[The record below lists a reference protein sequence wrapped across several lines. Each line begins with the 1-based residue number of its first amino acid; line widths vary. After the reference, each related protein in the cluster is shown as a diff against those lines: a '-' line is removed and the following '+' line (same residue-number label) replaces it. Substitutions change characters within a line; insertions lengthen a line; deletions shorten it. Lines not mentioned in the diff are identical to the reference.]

1 MLIVNFATNFISL
14 RKFWKISRTVLLLL
28 IGLIISVWLLVQTT
42 FIQNLLVHRAAKT
55 ISHDLNTTVRIKHVD
70 FALFNSMLLEGTL
83 VLDRNKDTLLY
94 AGSVNVNITDW
105 FFFKDK
111 IELNYIGL
119 QDAVIHLNRS
129 DSVWNYRFLLDY
141 FASPG
146 PAKKKKN
153 IDLNLNRV
161 EFDNIT
167 IVQRDQW
174 RGEDMS
180 AFIKALNLDARE
192 INFNKKLIRI
202 SNLDLDRPFF
212 SLYNYDGKRPPK
224 KTPAN
229 DEEEVIV
236 NDPLHLRWNPD
247 GWNVSIEKINID
259 KGLFRSD
266 QQTER
271 QPYAS
276 FDGQHIMF
284 GNITGSFTGFRV
296 VHDTIMA
303 KVALK
308 TKERSGFTV
317 NSLSANMKWH
327 PEAMEFSNLDLKTP
341 RSHLTDYFAMRYASF
356 YDMSDFISK
365 VRMEGNFNDA
375 IISSDDIAYFATEL
389 SDWKKRIQIN
399 GNVKGTVDNLNTKD
413 IVIEAGAD
421 TYLKG
426 NISMAGLPD
435 INKTY
440 IDFEA
445 ENFRTTYK
453 DAVAFIPQLKNV
465 SQPRLDV
472 LEYLIFR
479 GNFTGF
485 INDFV
490 TYGSLETKLGTV
502 VTDLN
507 MKLPDNDIS
516 RYSGSIKT
524 NGFQLGTLIDNK
536 SVGNIIFEGNVNGSG
551 LRASTVNAELDGNI
565 RLFEFNNYPYQS
577 ITVKGKVAK
586 KLFNGELITQDPNL
600 QANLNGLVDFSKD
613 IPEFNFD
620 ANISRADLKK
630 LNLLKDQVDFYG
642 KFRFNFKG
650 SNIDNFLGTA
660 RVYDASLLKSGKRIS
675 FDSLYLES
683 KILDSNKVITAI
695 SNEFDAAIAGEFSIN
710 DLPAAFQTFL
720 NKYYPSYIRPSKKV
734 LINENFS
741 FVITTKNVEEYI
753 GLIDPKLK
761 GFNYSTITGR
771 INTKENLL
779 DLNADVP
786 QFNYSNLTFNDV
798 KIKATGTYENLLLQ
812 GDIANVYINDSLN
825 FPGTSFKLRSSN
837 DISDFNIKTSAN
849 QTLNSAAIS
858 AKVQTLPGGARIK
871 FQESNFDINGKNWII
886 EKNGEVLLTDS
897 LITASGIK
905 LYNGLQEI
913 QLTSVPSNSGKGNDL
928 RIQLQKVNIGDFTPY
943 LIKSNRIEG
952 LLTGTVNVSEPFK
965 KIRIDLNAEAEQF
978 RLDDD
983 SIGKV
988 ALKGKYY
995 GSLKEVNFN
1004 ATALNPNYNFDLQGI
1019 YNLGDSTKTENLDI
1033 FTNLKNT
1040 RIDLLQRYLSG
1051 VFTEV
1056 TGLATGVLRITGPLK
1071 NLDYI
1076 GSVWLADAILRV
1088 RYTNVLYRIPNAN
1101 IELKEDRID
1110 FGTFMFEDEKKNRAQ
1125 ITKGILYHQGFDN
1138 LSFDFAMNTNKITVL
1153 NTTNT
1158 GNDPYYGN
1166 VIAKAKMTFTG
1177 PLEDMRMDIE
1187 GQPADSSSLFI
1198 NTKTGKESGQA
1209 DFVVWKVYGREMQT
1223 KKEFGS
1229 NNLTVNLDVT
1239 ANNYANMYVILDE
1252 LTGDIIQANGRGN
1265 LKIQAST
1272 NGEFYITGRYD
1283 IDRGNYNFNFES
1295 LLKKP
1300 FRLREGVGNY
1310 IQWTGDPANATIKV
1324 DAEYEAENVRFS
1336 DLGLQTSQSQLTI
1349 NSNVLRSR
1357 GKVLVVAT
1365 LTEQLL
1371 APVIKFQIELPANS
1385 PLKNDVEAAR
1395 ILTLIQNDENE
1406 LNKQVAFLVVF
1417 NSFGPLSTSG
1427 NQGTLANTA
1436 FEGIVVGSISG
1447 VLSNML
1453 NRQFSSIF
1461 QKIFNDKSIRVN
1473 FNAQF
1478 YSGSN
1483 AFNDFN
1489 RNTFIPD
1496 RTNLNLSIGKSL
1508 FNERLTFTFGSAA
1521 DFGITSAQSTNTR
1534 NLPFLPDITAEWRI
1548 TPDGK
1553 LALTFFYRDT
1563 YNYTRLGARENRS
1576 GASISYRR
1584 EFDHTGELWKKRNA
1598 QAERGKAQRAEGRSE
1613 MAEKK

>member
-1 MLIVNFATNFISL
+1 
-14 RKFWKISRTVLLLL
+14 L

-42 FIQNLLVHRAAKT
+42 FVQNLLVHQAAKT

-83 VLDRNKDTLLY
+83 VLDRKKDTLLY

-111 IELNYIGL
+111 IELKYIGL
-119 QDAVIHLNRS
+119 QDAVIHLNRT
-129 DSVWNYRFLLDY
+129 DSSWNYKFILDY
-141 FASPG
+141 FSPSG

-167 IVQRDQW
+167 IVQKDQW

-180 AFIKALNLDARE
+180 AFIKALDLDARE

-202 SNLDLDRPFF
+202 STLNLDRPFF
-212 SLYNYDGKRPPK
+212 SVFDYEGRRPPR
-224 KTPAN
+224 TSPAN
-229 DEEEVIV
+229 EEAEVIV

-247 GWNVSIEKINID
+247 GWDVVIDKINID

-266 QQTER
+266 RQTER

-284 GNITGSFTGFRV
+284 GDITGSFTDFRV
-296 VHDTIMA
+296 IRDSIMA
-303 KVALK
+303 KVSLK
-308 TKERSGFTV
+308 TRERSGFTV
-317 NSLSANMKWH
+317 NNISAQLKWH
-327 PEAMEFSNLDLKTP
+327 PEAMEFSHLDLKTP
-341 RSHLTDYFAMRYASF
+341 RSHLTDYFAMRYGSF

-365 VRMEGNFNDA
+365 VRMEGNFNNA
-375 IISSDDIAYFATEL
+375 VISSDDIAYFATEL

-399 GNVKGTVDNLNTKD
+399 GNIKGTVDNLNTKN
-413 IVIEAGAD
+413 IVIQAGTD

-453 DAVAFIPQLKNV
+453 DAISFIPQLKQV
-465 SQPRLDV
+465 TQPRLDL

-485 INDFV
+485 VNDFV
-490 TYGSLETKLGTV
+490 TYGSLETKLGTI

-507 MKLPDNDIS
+507 MKLPDNAVA

-524 NGFQLGTLIDNK
+524 KSFRLGTLIDNK
-536 SVGNIIFEGNVNGSG
+536 SVGSIIFQGKVNGSG
-551 LRASTVNAELDGNI
+551 LRASTLNAELDGNI
-565 RLFEFNNYPYQS
+565 QLFEFNSYPYQG

-586 KLFNGELITQDPNL
+586 KLFNGELIAADPNL
-600 QANLNGLVDFSKD
+600 QATLNGLVDFSKD
-613 IPEFNFD
+613 IPQFNFD

-642 KFRFNFKG
+642 KFRFNFTG
-650 SNIDNFLGTA
+650 NNIDNFLGTA
-660 RVYDASLLKSGKRIS
+660 RIYDASLLKSGKRIS

-720 NKYYPSYIRPSKKV
+720 NKYYPSYIKPSKKI
-734 LINENFS
+734 LTNENFS

-779 DLNADVP
+779 DLNAEVP
-786 QFNYSNLTFNDV
+786 QFNYSNLSFNEV
-798 KIKATGTYENLLLQ
+798 KLKATGTYENLSLQ

-849 QTLNSAAIS
+849 QTLNAADIS
-858 AKVQTLPGGARIK
+858 AKVQTLPGGARVK

-886 EKNGEVLLTDS
+886 EKNGEMLITDS

-928 RIQLQKVNIGDFTPY
+928 RLQLQKVNVGDFTPY
-943 LIKSNRIEG
+943 IVKSNRIEG
-952 LLTGTVNVSEPFK
+952 LLTGTVNILDPFG
-965 KIRIDLNAEAEQF
+965 KIRVDMNAEAEEF

-995 GSLKEVNFN
+995 GALKEVNFN
-1004 ATALNPNYNFDLQGI
+1004 ATSLNPNYTFDLQGI
-1019 YNLGDSTKTENLDI
+1019 FNLGDSTRSENLDI
-1033 FTNLKNT
+1033 FTNLKGT
-1040 RIDLLQRYLSG
+1040 KIDLLQRYLSG
-1051 VFTEV
+1051 VFTDV
-1056 TGLATGVLRITGPLK
+1056 TGLATGVLRISGPPK
-1071 NLDYI
+1071 DLDYI
-1076 GSVWLADAILRV
+1076 GSIWLADAMLRV
-1088 RYTNVLYRIPNAN
+1088 KYTNVLYKIPNAN
-1101 IELKEDRID
+1101 IEMKEDRID
-1110 FGTFMFEDEKKNRAQ
+1110 FGTFTFEDEKKNRGQ
-1125 ITKGILYHQGFDN
+1125 ITRGILYHQGFDK
-1138 LSFDFAMNTNKITVL
+1138 LRFDFAMNTKKITVL
-1153 NTTNT
+1153 ATNNT

-1166 VIAKAKMTFTG
+1166 VIARANMSLTG

-1187 GQPADSSSLFI
+1187 GEPADSSSLYI

-1209 DFVVWKVYGREMQT
+1209 DFVVWKVYGREMET
-1223 KKEFGS
+1223 KREFDAS
-1229 NNLTVNLDVT
+1229 NLTVNLDVT

-1272 NGEFYITGRYD
+1272 HGEFYITGRYD

-1295 LLKKP
+1295 LLRKP
-1300 FRLREGVGNY
+1300 FKLREGVGNY
-1310 IQWTGDPANATIKV
+1310 IQWTGDPGNATIKV

-1336 DLGLQTSQSQLTI
+1336 DLGVSQSI
-1349 NSNVLRSR
+1349 NSNVLRTR
-1357 GKVLVVAT
+1357 GKVLVVAS
-1365 LTEQLL
+1365 LTEELMS
-1371 APVIKFQIELPANS
+1371 PKIKFQIELPNNS
-1385 PLKNDVEAAR
+1385 PLKNDVEALR
-1395 ILTLIQNDENE
+1395 LLNLIQNDENE

-1427 NQGTLANTA
+1427 QGTLANTA

-1453 NRQFSSIF
+1453 NKQFSSIF

-1478 YSGSN
+1478 YTGSN
-1483 AFNDFN
+1483 ALNEFN
-1489 RNTFIPD
+1489 RSTFIPD

-1508 FNERLTFTFGSAA
+1508 FNERLTFTLGSAA
-1521 DFGITSAQSTNTR
+1521 DFGISSSQSTSTR
-1534 NLPFLPDITAEWRI
+1534 NLPFLPDITAEWKI

-1584 EFDHTGELWKKRNA
+1584 EFDQAGELWKKKKPKNA
-1598 QAERGKAQRAEGRSE
+1598 KPAATPPAAVSATQ
-1613 MAEKK
+1613 